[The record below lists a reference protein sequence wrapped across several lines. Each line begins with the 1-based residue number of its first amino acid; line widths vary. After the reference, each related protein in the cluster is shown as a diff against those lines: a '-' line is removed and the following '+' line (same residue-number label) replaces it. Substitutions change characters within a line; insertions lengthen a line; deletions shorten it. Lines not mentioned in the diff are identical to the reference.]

1 VTKGETTR
9 TTVSST
15 EREFYKLWTP
25 VTLRYGD
32 TDRQGHIN
40 NAAYCTFFE
49 SGRVAFLCHEHG
61 TIADDGF
68 SFVIAKLSLD
78 FLKEMNFPGTV
89 EVGTRVNNIGKSSFT
104 CGQALFKDGECCST
118 AESVIVLTDNSTK
131 RSAPLPQKVISVL
144 HNLQ

>member
-1 VTKGETTR
+1 MTSGTQR

-15 EREFYKLWTP
+15 DRDFYKLWTP

-40 NAAYCTFFE
+40 NAAFCTFFE

-61 TIADDGF
+61 TIAEDGF
-68 SFVIAKLSLD
+68 SFVIAKLTLD

-89 EVGTRVNNIGKSSFT
+89 EVGTRVDKIGKSSFV

-118 AESVIVLTDNSTK
+118 AESVIVLTDDSTR
-131 RSAPLPQKVISVL
+131 RSAPLTERVL
-144 HNLQ
+144 QVLRGLQ

>member
-118 AESVIVLTDNSTK
+118 AESVIVLTDNSTR